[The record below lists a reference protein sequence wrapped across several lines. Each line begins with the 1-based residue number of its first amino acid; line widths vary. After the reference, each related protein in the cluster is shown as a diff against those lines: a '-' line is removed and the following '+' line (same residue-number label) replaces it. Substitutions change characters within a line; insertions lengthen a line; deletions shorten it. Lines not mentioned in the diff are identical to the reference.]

1 MRVGDQHHALAS
13 FAQGAQKQLGI
24 RAQGDQVGDLA
35 LEVTDRQPQLAA
47 PEVGAVPVQ
56 RTGMLAKQRQQL
68 GLGQRQAEAVVLGV
82 ALRQVGEP
90 EVVVEVQVEQ
100 GAVHIQ
106 QDGVDLVPGQWGHGV
121 VLRSKVV
128 NLPACVANVQSAP
141 GIIGKAAV

>member
-1 MRVGDQHHALAS
+1 M
-13 FAQGAQKQLGI
+13 
-24 RAQGDQVGDLA
+24 
-35 LEVTDRQPQLAA
+35 
-47 PEVGAVPVQ
+47 
-56 RTGMLAKQRQQL
+56 
-68 GLGQRQAEAVVLGV
+68 VLGV

-100 GAVHIQ
+100 RAVHVQ
-106 QDGVDLVPGQWGHGV
+106 QDGVDLVPEQWEHGV